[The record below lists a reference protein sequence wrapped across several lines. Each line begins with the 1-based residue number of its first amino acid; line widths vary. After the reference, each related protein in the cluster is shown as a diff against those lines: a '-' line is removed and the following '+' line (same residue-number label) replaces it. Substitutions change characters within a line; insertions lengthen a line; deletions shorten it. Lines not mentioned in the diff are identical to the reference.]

1 MRRVS
6 TGVSMDSIE
15 EEKKLGNGRAFRV
28 LMEAQRAWDRMS
40 RFRKER
46 ERNKR
51 YTYGKQWDDIVTV
64 DGKEMR
70 EEEYIL
76 KQGNIPLKNN
86 IIRKIVRTVLGVYR
100 SQMKEPTIAR

>member
-28 LMEAQRAWDRMS
+28 LMEAQRAWDKMS

-46 ERNKR
+46 
-51 YTYGKQWDDIVTV
+51 
-64 DGKEMR
+64 
-70 EEEYIL
+70 
-76 KQGNIPLKNN
+76 
-86 IIRKIVRTVLGVYR
+86 
-100 SQMKEPTIAR
+100 